1 MRDLFDLSGRV
12 ALITGGNGG
21 IGLAMAEAL
30 ATFGAEVAIVGRD
43 PTKMESAVQ
52 QLQAVGRAPL
62 PLTLDLAEPK
72 APARAVAAVVER
84 FGRLDIL
91 VANAGTNLRKPPQD
105 YTDEEFAA
113 VLELNL
119 MSVHRLCVAAY
130 PALKAAAAGR
140 ILVVGSIMSHLAAPF
155 NAPYCASKG
164 GVVQLARAYAT
175 AWAADG
181 IRVNAILPGW
191 IDTELTRRARR
202 DIPGL
207 HDKVVARTP
216 VGRWGRPRD
225 LAAATVFLAGPGADF
240 ITGAAIPVDGGYLI
254 AA

>member
-30 ATFGAEVAIVGRD
+30 AAFGAEVAIVGRD
-43 PTKMESAVQ
+43 PAKMESAVER
-52 QLQAVGRAPL
+52 LQAMGRAPL
-62 PLTLDLAEPK
+62 PLTLDLAERE

-119 MSVHRLCVAAY
+119 VSVHRLCAAAY
-130 PALKAAAAGR
+130 PALKAAGAGR

-202 DIPGL
+202 DVPGL

-240 ITGAAIPVDGGYLI
+240 VTGAAIPVDGGYLI